1 MNKENSI
8 NLNSAIRDNRSR
20 GNIGDF
26 LCEKIKDNSKLS
38 FVSAY
43 FTIYAYDK
51 LRDELDNIESLDFL
65 FGEPRFITS
74 LDPDKNI
81 SKSFGIEDF
90 NLELKER
97 LEQKI
102 IARECSEWI
111 RNKVKIKTIR
121 NFDFLHGKMYYIDNN
136 GVDDAI
142 IGSSNFTVR
151 GLGLNEQSNIEL
163 NLEVNDKRDREDLKK
178 WFYEIWNNDEIVE
191 DVKQKVLDY
200 LEQLYIDT
208 PPEFIYYKTLYHIFE
223 QYLQE
228 DDQKTKI
235 DEKVRVIDSEIWKI
249 LFDFQKDGAKGAI
262 NKLLKYNGCI
272 LADSVG
278 LGKTYTALA
287 VIKYFELLNYRV
299 LVLCPKRLRDNWTVY
314 QAANNSQLNPL
325 LKDKFSYSVLSHTDL
340 SREEGY
346 AGDINLGTFNWSNFD
361 LVVIDES
368 HNFRNNTPGKTD
380 DYGNLIRKSR
390 YQRLIDDIISSGVKT
405 KVLLLSATPVNNQ
418 LKDLRNQISLMTS
431 GDFNAFG
438 DLLDIK
444 DYAELFRVAQLQFTT
459 WAKKDIRLVSELL
472 HTLDSAFFKLLDAL
486 SIARSRK
493 HIKRYYDLLKIGH
506 FPERAKPL
514 PIYPNI
520 DLEDMF
526 MSYDKLNDE
535 ISAYQLSLFNPTKY
549 LKKEYKDLYD
559 GKIKQ
564 FKQSLREDYLIGMM
578 KVNFMKRL
586 ESSVNSFSIS
596 LGRTIDKIKELEKKI
611 KEYQDNNK
619 DPELDF
625 DQTKIDDPD
634 DEDLQEANQV
644 GKKIKFQLAHLNL
657 DNWLKDLKKDK
668 QQLNNLFTSAKDIT
682 TERDAKLDE
691 LKKLIKHKILNPSTN
706 LEGKPVKKVLVF
718 TAFADTA
725 TYLYRNLENFVKK
738 DLNTHIA
745 LVTGGSS
752 PNYTTLGEK
761 DFNKIL
767 TNFAPLA
774 KNRKQLSGFPQDE
787 EIDILIATDCISE
800 GQNLQDCDYLINYD
814 IHWNPVRIIQ
824 RFGRI
829 DRIGSRN
836 QKIFMVNFW
845 PTKDLDKYIRLKNR
859 VEARMALVDLTA
871 TAEENILNDDELKDL
886 IDKDLKYRDRQLLRL
901 KDEVL
906 DLEDL
911 DENLSLSDFSLDDF
925 RMELLRYIEKN
936 KEKLDDAP
944 LGLYS
949 IVPTSSEYLTIKPG
963 VIFCL
968 KQKGNFADNEAVNPV
983 QPYFLVYLQD
993 DGELRANFVQT
1004 KQILEIY
1011 QHLCSGKENVY
1022 DELCQLF
1029 NSETDQGR
1037 NMQLYNELLRKAVL
1051 AIASTFRKRMVAR
1064 LQIDRGGLL
1073 LPQSQQPSYEKDF
1086 DLITWLIIK

>member
-1 MNKENSI
+1 MDS
-8 NLNSAIRDNRSR
+8 SIRDNRTR
-20 GNIGDF
+20 GSIGDF
-26 LCEKIKDNSKLS
+26 LCTKIKKNSKLS

-51 LRDELDNIESLDFL
+51 LKQKLDSIDTLDFL
-65 FGEPRFITS
+65 FGEPRFIRS
-74 LDPDKNI
+74 LDPEKNI

-90 NLELKER
+90 NLALKER

-102 IARECSEWI
+102 VAKECAEWI
-111 RNKVKIKTIR
+111 RNKVNIKSIK
-121 NFDFLHGKMYYIDNN
+121 NFDFLHGKMYYINN
-136 GVDDAI
+136 GGVEEAI
-142 IGSSNFTVR
+142 IGSSNFTVS
-151 GLGLNEQSNIEL
+151 GLGLNNRSNIEL
-163 NLEVNDKRDREDLKK
+163 NLEVNDRRDKEDLKN
-178 WFYEIWNNDEIVE
+178 WFYEIWENNALVE
-191 DVKQKVLDY
+191 DVKQKVIDY
-200 LEQLYIDT
+200 LEQLYVDT
-208 PPEFIYYKTLYHIFE
+208 SPEFLYYKTLYHIFE
-223 QYLQE
+223 QYLKE

-235 DEKVRVIDSEIWKI
+235 DEKIRVIDTQIWQI

-314 QAANNSQLNPL
+314 QASNNSQLNPL

-346 AGDINLGTFNWSNFD
+346 AGDINLATFNWSNFD

-380 DYGNLIRKSR
+380 DEGNLLRKSR

-431 GDFNAFG
+431 GNFNAFS

-444 DYAELFRVAQLQFTT
+444 DYAELFRVAQLQFTN
-459 WAKKDIRLVSELL
+459 WAKKEKRSVSELL
-472 HTLDSAFFKLLDAL
+472 QSLDSAFFKMLDAL

-493 HIKRYYDLLKIGH
+493 HIKRYYNLLKIGH

-514 PIYPNI
+514 PIYPAI
-520 DLEDMF
+520 DTEDLF

-549 LKKEYKDLYD
+549 LKEEYKTLYD

-596 LGRTIDKIKELEKKI
+596 LGRTIEKIKELENKI
-611 KEYQDNNK
+611 KEYQKNYR

-625 DQTKIDDPD
+625 DDTKIEDPD
-634 DEDLQEANQV
+634 DEELQEANQV
-644 GKKIKFQLAHLNL
+644 GKKIKFQLAHLKL
-657 DNWLKDLKKDK
+657 DDWLIDLKKDK

-682 TERDAKLDE
+682 PDRDAKLFDV
-691 LKKLIKHKILNPSTN
+691 KNLIKQKILNPSLNGDGT
-706 LEGKPVKKVLVF
+706 PVKKVLIF

-725 TYLYRNLENFVKK
+725 SYLYDNLK
-738 DLNTHIA
+738 DYVYNELNTHIA

-752 PNYTTLGEK
+752 PNNTTLGEK

-767 TNFAPLA
+767 INFAPLA
-774 KNRKQLSGFPQDE
+774 KNRKQLTGFPQDE
-787 EIDILIATDCISE
+787 EIDVLIATDCISE

-836 QKIFMVNFW
+836 SKIMMVNFW

-871 TAEENILNDDELKDL
+871 TAEENILNEDELKDL
-886 IDKDLKYRDRQLLRL
+886 IDKELKYRDKQLLRL
-901 KDEVL
+901 KDEIL

-925 RMELLRYIEKN
+925 RMELLRYIEEN
-936 KEKLDDAP
+936 REKLENAP
-944 LGLYS
+944 LGLYAV
-949 IVPTSSEYLTIKPG
+949 VPPSEEYITIKPG
-963 VIFCL
+963 VIFGL
-968 KQKGNFADNEAVNPV
+968 KQKGSFADNEAVNPV
-983 QPYFLVYLQD
+983 QPYYLVYIQN

-1011 QHLCSGKENVY
+1011 QHLCSGKEKVY
-1022 DELCQLF
+1022 EELCQLF

-1037 NMQLYNELLRKAVL
+1037 NMEKYNDLLKKAVA
-1051 AIASTFRKRMVAR
+1051 AITTTFKKRMAAK
-1064 LQIDRGGLL
+1064 LQSGRDAKL
-1073 LPQSQQPSYEKDF
+1073 LPENQQPNYENDF
-1086 DLITWLIIK
+1086 ELVTWLVIK